1 MSYKKT
7 ERHLFTAFLRSPITR
22 WVVVGACILAAC
34 LAIFYKPLTTAMLKR
49 IIHHRL
55 ANLTYHFED
64 GLHAGLCGTGSPL
77 ADAKR
82 AGPCIAVVA
91 GKHLYI
97 VDVGDGAT
105 KNINLMGFQA
115 GRIDAVLLTHF
126 HSDHIAGL
134 GEVMLQRWA
143 GGSNKIPLDIIGP
156 VGVETVVEGFNKAYS
171 LDTGYRI
178 AHHGPEI
185 MPPSG
190 AGGIARPFQLGP
202 EENASVVVVDK
213 DGIKITAFK
222 VDHRPVVPAVGYR
235 FDYKGRSIVVSG
247 DTVYSKSLLKHSKGA
262 DLLFHEALSPWMVK
276 MIHEQANLYPF
287 PSLQE
292 VTAVIPSYH
301 SSPEDA
307 AKIANEAGVDH
318 LVLYHIIP
326 PLPSPLLNSLF
337 LGDAKKYYKGP
348 ITMGVDGM
356 LFSLP
361 ANSKKITLKKIL

>member
-1 MSYKKT
+1 MNGRKPTNFPYLQFLQSKWA
-7 ERHLFTAFLRSPITR
+7 RWAAFGL
-22 WVVVGACILAAC
+22 CILAAF
-34 LAIFYKPLTTAMLKR
+34 LFVFSKPLTTVVLKR
-49 IIHHRL
+49 IIHYRL
-55 ANLTYHFED
+55 ANLTYPFED

-77 ADAKR
+77 ADIKR
-82 AGPCIAVVA
+82 AGSCIAVVA

-97 VDVGDGAT
+97 VDIGDGAT

-115 GRIDAVLLTHF
+115 GKIDAVLLTHF

-143 GGSNKIPLDIIGP
+143 GGSNKVPLDIIGP
-156 VGVETVVEGFNKAYS
+156 EGVETVVEGFNKAYS

-178 AHHGPEI
+178 AHHSPEV

-190 AGGIARPFQLGP
+190 AGGTARPFKLAP
-202 EENASVVVVDK
+202 EENASAVVVDK
-213 DGIKITAFK
+213 DGVKITAFK

-235 FDYKGRSIVVSG
+235 FDYKGRSLVVSG
-247 DTVYSKSLLKHSKGA
+247 DTAYSTSLLNHSKGA
-262 DLLFHEALSPWMVK
+262 DLLFHEALSPQMVK
-276 MIHEQANLYPF
+276 MIHEQADLYPG
-287 PSLQE
+287 PSLKE

-307 AKIANEAGVDH
+307 AKIANAAGVKH
-318 LVLYHIIP
+318 LVLFHIIP
-326 PLPSPLLNSLF
+326 PLPSPLLNKIF
-337 LGDAKKYYKGP
+337 LGDAKKYYQGP

-361 ANSKKITLKKIL
+361 ANSKDITLKKIL